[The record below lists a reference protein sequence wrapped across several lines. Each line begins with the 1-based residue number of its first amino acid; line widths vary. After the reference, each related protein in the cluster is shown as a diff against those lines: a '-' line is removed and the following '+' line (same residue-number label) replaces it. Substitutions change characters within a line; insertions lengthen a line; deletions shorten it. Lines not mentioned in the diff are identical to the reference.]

1 MPVLDDEQL
10 LGLASILVDE
20 QLGNFDRCYSMIRC
34 LRGDLEKARDV
45 TA

>member
-34 LRGDLEKARDV
+34 VRGDLEKARDV
-45 TA
+45 AA